1 MFADKNAVLAGLA
14 NTPKSLSAFV
24 ADIPEELRQRR
35 RGQGFWTIAEHL
47 DHLAQVQPMLLE
59 RLRRFVA
66 EETPS
71 FIPFIPESGEEQR
84 EKSCLP
90 AEQALQQFTAMRRN
104 QLELLFAV
112 DETIWQRQ
120 GSHPEYDRYSLVIL
134 TRHMLMHD
142 YWHMYRMEELWLAKD
157 QFLTALG

>member
-1 MFADKNAVLAGLA
+1 MFTDKNAVLAGLA
-14 NTPKSLSAFV
+14 NTPKILAAFV
-24 ADIPEELRQRR
+24 GDISEEARQRR

-47 DHLAQVQPMLLE
+47 DHLALVQPMLLE
-59 RLRRFVA
+59 RLQRFVA
-66 EETPS
+66 EETPA

-90 AEQALQQFTAMRRN
+90 AEQALQQFTAIRRN
-104 QLELLFAV
+104 QLELLFSV

>member
-1 MFADKNAVLAGLA
+1 MFTDKNAVLAGLA
-14 NTPKSLSAFV
+14 NTPKILAAFV
-24 ADIPEELRQRR
+24 ADIPEELRMRR
-35 RGQGFWTIAEHL
+35 RGQGFWTIVEHL
-47 DHLAQVQPMLLE
+47 DHLAEVQPMLLE
-59 RLRRFVA
+59 RLQRFVA

-84 EKSCLP
+84 EKRCLP
-90 AEQALQQFTAMRRN
+90 AEEALHQFTAIRRS
-104 QLELLFAV
+104 QLALLFAV

-120 GSHPEYDRYSLVIL
+120 GSHPEYDRYTLVIL

-157 QFLTALG
+157 AYLTRLE

>member
-1 MFADKNAVLAGLA
+1 MFTDKNAVLAGLA
-14 NTPKSLSAFV
+14 NSPKILAAFI

-35 RGQGFWTIAEHL
+35 RSQGFWTIAEHL

-59 RLRRFVA
+59 RLQRFVA

-71 FIPFIPESGEEQR
+71 FIPFIPDSGEEQR

-90 AEQALQQFTAMRRN
+90 AEQALQQFTAIRRN
-104 QLELLFAV
+104 QLELLFSV

>member
-1 MFADKNAVLAGLA
+1 MFADKNSVLAGLA
-14 NTPKSLSAFV
+14 NTPKILAAFV

-47 DHLAQVQPMLLE
+47 DHLALVQPMLHK
-59 RLRRFVA
+59 RLQRFVK
-66 EETPS
+66 EEKPS
-71 FIPFIPESGEEQR
+71 FVPFIPESGEEQR
-84 EKSCLP
+84 EKSCLS
-90 AEQALQQFTAMRRN
+90 AEQALHQFTTIRRN

-120 GSHPEYDRYSLVIL
+120 GSHPEYDCYSLVIL
-134 TRHMLMHD
+134 VRHMLMHD

-157 QFLTALG
+157 AFLTKLE

>member
-1 MFADKNAVLAGLA
+1 MFTDKNGVLAGLA
-14 NTPKSLSAFV
+14 NTPKILAAFV

-59 RLRRFVA
+59 RLQRFVA
-66 EETPS
+66 EERPS

-90 AEQALQQFTAMRRN
+90 SEQALQQFTAIRRN
-104 QLELLFAV
+104 QLELLFSV

-157 QFLTALG
+157 AFLTRLD